1 MHELPITQSI
11 LDIALRHAEKAGA
24 RRVTDLHLVIG
35 RLSYVVDDSIRFY
48 WDTIA
53 KGTIA
58 EGARLHFQRV
68 PAELL
73 CLDCNHRYAPD
84 DETLA
89 CPKCQSVRVK
99 VAAGDEFR
107 LESIDV
113 ETSDSPSSLPAGEGE
128 GDGEMK
134 CH

>member
-1 MHELPITQSI
+1 MHELPITESI
-11 LDIALRHAEKAGA
+11 LNIALRHAQQAA
-24 RRVTDLHLVIG
+24 ATRITDLHLVIG
-35 RLSYVVDDSIRFY
+35 KLSYVVDDSVQFY
-48 WDTIA
+48 WDMIA

-58 EGARLHFQRV
+58 EGAQLHFQRV
-68 PAELL
+68 PAEML

-89 CPKCQSVRVK
+89 CPNCQSVRVK

-113 ETSDSPSSLPAGEGE
+113 ETNEAPTPISLE
-128 GDGEMK
+128 K
-134 CH
+134 